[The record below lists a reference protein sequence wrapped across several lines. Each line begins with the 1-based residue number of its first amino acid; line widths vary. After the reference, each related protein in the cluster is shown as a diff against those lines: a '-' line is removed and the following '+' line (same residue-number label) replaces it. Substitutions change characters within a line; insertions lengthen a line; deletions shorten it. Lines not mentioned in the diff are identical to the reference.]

1 MTTDTTN
8 TDAGRA
14 SALERDVRPC
24 AWMHED
30 GRVVPA
36 ATMDAARRDG
46 GAMLSSLR
54 DYTVPL
60 YADEPVRKLL
70 TDAWVCGYYDAGYTH
85 DSAYAYARA
94 DEHAAAALGPNFN
107 STTPPVR

>member
-1 MTTDTTN
+1 MDSTKTDEAARR
-8 TDAGRA
+8 DG

-60 YADEPVRKLL
+60 YADEPVRELL
-70 TDAWVCGYYDAGYTH
+70 ADAWVCGYYDAGYTH

-94 DEHAAAALGPNFN
+94 DEHAAAALGPNG
-107 STTPPVR
+107 